1 MMRRHLIIIGLWA
14 CGTGFSV
21 LHASD
26 GGYLLQLTSDKRVPV
41 QRLLG
46 EGDTSSAAPLTEHR
60 LSPEDRYTPEKG
72 YGYDLL
78 ASPDKAAIALIM
90 SPYRYPTGTTASRY
104 SWVTARKQALP
115 RYGRSR
121 AACFWKAC
129 RRRKGSSARL
139 LSQSTNVHRKSPT
152 PRRCASNRANA
163 PN

>member
-1 MMRRHLIIIGLWA
+1 MMRRHLIIIGLWV

-41 QRLLG
+41 QRLLE
-46 EGDTSSAAPLTEHR
+46 EGDTSSAAPLAEHR

-78 ASPDKAAIALIM
+78 ASPDGGGDR
-90 SPYRYPTGTTASRY
+90 PYYVSVQVPDGNYHVTVLLGNRKEAGVTTVR
-104 SWVTARKQALP
+104 
-115 RYGRSR
+115 RSR